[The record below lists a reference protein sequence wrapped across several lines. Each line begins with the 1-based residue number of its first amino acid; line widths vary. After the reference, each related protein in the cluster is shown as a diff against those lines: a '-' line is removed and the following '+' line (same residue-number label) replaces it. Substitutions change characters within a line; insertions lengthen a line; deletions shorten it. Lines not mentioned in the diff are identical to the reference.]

1 MVRRIP
7 DPNQYCTSTV
17 MVPGSRAG
25 SARRQ
30 REKQG
35 VDGAGGTWRRGRPRQ
50 AIATRVV
57 ALGTA
62 SAWRC
67 ELSRQVMVTDLVN
80 LEVLGAWRYVSPARR
95 SGSCGA

>member
-1 MVRRIP
+1 MAP
-7 DPNQYCTSTV
+7 D
-17 MVPGSRAG
+17 SRAG

-35 VDGAGGTWRRGRPRQ
+35 VDGAGGAWRRGRPRQ
-50 AIATRVV
+50 AIATRAV

-67 ELSRQVMVTDLVN
+67 ELSCQAMVTDLVS
-80 LEVLGAWRYVSPARR
+80 LEALGTWRYVSPARR